1 MKIENQVVSLKLA
14 KELKANGYKQEG
26 LWWWRVYIKSNE
38 ATLTMDDYCKSN
50 PKDYIHYVAPTVA
63 ELGKKLPNK
72 IKCPIGKAELFLQ
85 KEFVYYA
92 KKLKHIAIV
101 CSELAT
107 TEAEARAKMWLYLK
121 KEKLI

>member
-1 MKIENQVVSLKLA
+1 MKIEQKVVSLELA
-14 KELKANGYKQEG
+14 KELKKAGYKQEG
-26 LWWWRVYIKSNE
+26 LFYWCGDEDIIVVEYDLNNNAKEMVSNFI
-38 ATLTMDDYCKSN
+38 CF
-50 PKDYIHYVAPTVA
+50 APTAA
-63 ELGKKLPNK
+63 ELGEVLPDK
-72 IKCPIGKAELFLQ
+72 IKCPFGKAELFLQ